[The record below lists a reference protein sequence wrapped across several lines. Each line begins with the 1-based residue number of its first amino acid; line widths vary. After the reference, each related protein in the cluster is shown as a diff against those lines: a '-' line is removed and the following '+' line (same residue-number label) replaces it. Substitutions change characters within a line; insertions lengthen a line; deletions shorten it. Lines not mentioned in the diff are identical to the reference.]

1 MDMKKRIDFNCDL
14 GELEDG
20 GFIDNLILPYVT
32 SANIACG
39 YHAGSKEAMARTVK
53 AAMNFGCNI
62 GAHPGFL
69 DRENFGRTE
78 MNLSLGEIEDI
89 VYKQIMLLKEICDEE
104 GAHISHVKP
113 HGALYNMAAKDYD
126 ISLAICRG
134 ILDAYPDNPP
144 LLMGLSGSLME
155 KAAKVSD
162 IAFASEVFSDRG
174 YMPDG
179 TLVPRTNEGALI
191 SDEDEIEK
199 RVIDMVTLGEVT
211 AIDGSRI
218 KILADTLCLHG
229 DGENA
234 VPFAKRIRASLE
246 NVGINVVPL

>member
-1 MDMKKRIDFNCDL
+1 METNKRIDFNCDL

-20 GFIDNLILPYVT
+20 GLIDHQILPYVT

-39 YHAGSKEAMARTVK
+39 YHAGSQEIMARTVK
-53 AAMNFGCNI
+53 AAVNFGCNI
-62 GAHPGFL
+62 GAHPGFP
-69 DRENFGRTE
+69 DKENFGRTE
-78 MNLSLGEIEDI
+78 MKLPLDEVKDI
-89 VYKQIMLLKEICDEE
+89 VFKQIMLLREICDKE
-104 GAHISHVKP
+104 GVPIYHVKP

-155 KAAKVSD
+155 KAARDSN

-179 TLVPRTNEGALI
+179 TLVPRTMEGAHI
-191 SDEDEIEK
+191 KDEEEIEK
-199 RVIDMVTLGEVT
+199 RVIDMITLGQVT
-211 AIDGSRI
+211 AVDGSRI
-218 KILADTLCLHG
+218 NIQADTLCLHG
-229 DGENA
+229 DGDNA
-234 VPFAKRIRASLE
+234 VAFAKRIRSALE
-246 NVGINVVPL
+246 SAGINVVPL